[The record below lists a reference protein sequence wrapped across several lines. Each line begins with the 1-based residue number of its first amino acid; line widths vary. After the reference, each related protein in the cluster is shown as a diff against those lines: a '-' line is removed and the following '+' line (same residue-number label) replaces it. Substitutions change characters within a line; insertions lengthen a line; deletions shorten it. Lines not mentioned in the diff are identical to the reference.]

1 MAEAKE
7 TLGRRGMRTF
17 SALTLGRMASLLLGI
32 ASIVVIARLL
42 GPSELGVYAL
52 AFAFYTLLW
61 SASNFGF
68 GVYLTKHLAE
78 HVDNKDPKRLSTALN
93 VGYLSVTVIGV
104 VLTLIGIGAS
114 GYAAALFHG
123 SVATQGIFELAAA
136 AIFFSMLYGTSD
148 YALIGLGRNTA
159 AIAMEIGENVV
170 LLAASVALIL
180 MGFGATGAIAGLLIS
195 YIVAS
200 IAGTYFVF
208 RVASREMGFRFR
220 MPKRKELG
228 DAFRFSLPV
237 AASNV
242 VGSGGALLG
251 FAPLLLGVF
260 VSTSVLGNF
269 QIASKASAAI
279 ALLCSTAGNAILPTL
294 SIALARERR
303 GGRGSGVEAVYNKT
317 MLYSMI
323 ATIPIVVYVGVF
335 AGPLVYL
342 FFSPLYSSA
351 PLYLSLMALGTIMGL
366 LGLYATTLFTA
377 VGKTSRLFY
386 YTAMAMMVQVVA
398 LLALTPYWGATGNIF
413 AVFFIGSIATDLLL
427 IRGARTYLKVKT
439 RFGRLARMFAA
450 NAAMAAVLAL
460 GLLMQNP
467 ALELAYG
474 LIAIAALYPPLI
486 AFSGAVD
493 REDIGLL
500 ALSTKG
506 LPALNSIARPVIGYL
521 KIFVRYTE

>member
-17 SALTLGRMASLLLGI
+17 SVLTLGRIASLLLGI

-42 GPSELGVYAL
+42 GPSELGVYTL

-68 GVYLTKHLAE
+68 GVYLTKNLAE
-78 HVDNKDPKRLSTALN
+78 HVDSRDAKRFSTALN
-93 VGYLSVTVIGV
+93 VRYLSVTAIGV
-104 VLTLIGIGAS
+104 ALTLVGIGAS

-123 SVATQGIFELAAA
+123 SVATPAIFVLAAA

-170 LLAASVALIL
+170 LLAASVALIF

-195 YIVAS
+195 YIIAG
-200 IAGTYFVF
+200 IAGTCFVF
-208 RVASREMGFRFR
+208 RVASKEMNFRFK
-220 MPKRKELG
+220 MPKRKEVA

-260 VSTSVLGNF
+260 VSTSVLGNY
-269 QIASKASAAI
+269 QIASKAGAAI

-323 ATIPIVVYVGVF
+323 ATIPLVVYLGVF
-335 AGPLVYL
+335 AGPLIYV
-342 FFSPLYSSA
+342 FFSPSFGSA
-351 PLYLSLMALGTIMGL
+351 PLYLSLMALGTIIGL

-377 VGKTSRLFY
+377 VGKTPRLFY
-386 YTAMAMMVQVVA
+386 YTARGDGRAGRGPA
-398 LLALTPYWGATGNIF
+398 GAY
-413 AVFFIGSIATDLLL
+413 S
-427 IRGARTYLKVKT
+427 
-439 RFGRLARMFAA
+439 
-450 NAAMAAVLAL
+450 VLGGDREHL
-460 GLLMQNP
+460 RGLLHRKRGHRP
-467 ALELAYG
+467 AADKG
-474 LIAIAALYPPLI
+474 RK
-486 AFSGAVD
+486 D
-493 REDIGLL
+493 
-500 ALSTKG
+500 LSRG
-506 LPALNSIARPVIGYL
+506 
-521 KIFVRYTE
+521 